1 MANIETSFSSL
12 SLHSRVIV
20 ILCFF
25 SPHYEA
31 TEIKAL
37 CVLSVEEK
45 IYWLITHKDRAH
57 DGRVKKWNFS
67 FESRLE
73 EEELWIKVNFFIWIV
88 IFMLV
93 MCFVG
98 HSHVSERKR
107 DTNIIVKFYPES
119 GHEGNGR
126 EAPNSGFFNG
136 ILSMFNSSVCV
147 CGFSF
152 KLFHHFTASLALSHS
167 HRACVWGCCWVTI
180 FELGGVR
187 AVCLT

>member
-1 MANIETSFSSL
+1 MSLNWLISKPLFSRFRFTRAL
-12 SLHSRVIV
+12 SWFCV
-20 ILCFF
+20 FF

-107 DTNIIVKFYPES
+107 DTNIIVKFNPES

-167 HRACVWGCCWVTI
+167 LI
-180 FELGGVR
+180 ELVCGGV
-187 AVCLT
+187 VE